1 MTHFNIIFIRRNE
14 ERNEENVERN
24 EENDADEDDG
34 DIELANGIAE
44 LTRNPHNMYR
54 YIIIEIIENNPMP
67 RPGIRAVFNE

>member
-1 MTHFNIIFIRRNE
+1 MNDGEYPNFFQMSGSTD
-14 ERNEENVERN
+14 EENEERN

-54 YIIIEIIENNPMP
+54 
-67 RPGIRAVFNE
+67 